1 MSFSHSEIR
10 WRRSVRS
17 AFVVGWRE
25 VTGVDVRTPDLVEVI
40 SAGIGWADG
49 SVIRLDVAGATH
61 RFHVAGTQPGQ
72 LRETLMAWVVREA
85 PPSKPWPVAPA
96 RPVVA
101 RAPVDIAYAAAAIWR
116 ASGLGRAPFSE
127 ITTASYRVAV
137 AENHRDSGRYS
148 EAIAVLEPL
157 AQQCAEKFGADQP
170 ITLQVRNALGRSY
183 CDAGYFSEGLEVLND
198 IVSIAEHVLGVDDDM
213 TLTLRNNLAL
223 GYSAAGEYRHAL
235 DLLDLNVDYS
245 ERKLG
250 DDSLETLGRR
260 NNLAATQALAGLRQ
274 RAAASYWSIL
284 DRLHPDSYAHSLAVT
299 ARQNLAI
306 LHNPLWEP

>member
-1 MSFSHSEIR
+1 M
-10 WRRSVRS
+10 RS

-25 VTGVDVRTPDLVEVI
+25 VTGLDVRTPDLVDVI
-40 SAGIGWADG
+40 AAGVGWADG
-49 SVIRLDVAGATH
+49 SAIRLDVAGATH
-61 RFHVAGTQPGQ
+61 RFHVAGTPPEQ

-85 PPSKPWPVAPA
+85 PPSKPWPVASA

-101 RAPVDIAYAAAAIWR
+101 RAPVDVAYTAAAIWR
-116 ASGLGRAPFSE
+116 ADGLGRAPFSE

-137 AENHRDSGRYS
+137 AENHRDSGRYQ

-157 AQQCAEKFGADQP
+157 AQQCAEKFGADQR

-183 CDAGYFSEGLEVLND
+183 CDAGYVSEGLEVLDD
-198 IVSIAEHVLGVDDDM
+198 IVSIAEDALGVDDEM

-223 GYSAAGEYRHAL
+223 GYSAAGEYLRAL

-250 DDSLETLGRR
+250 GDSLETLGRR
-260 NNLAATQALAGLRQ
+260 NNLAGTQALAGFRQ
-274 RAAASYWSIL
+274 RAATSYWSIL
-284 DRLHPDSYAHSLAVT
+284 DRMYPDSDAHSLAVT